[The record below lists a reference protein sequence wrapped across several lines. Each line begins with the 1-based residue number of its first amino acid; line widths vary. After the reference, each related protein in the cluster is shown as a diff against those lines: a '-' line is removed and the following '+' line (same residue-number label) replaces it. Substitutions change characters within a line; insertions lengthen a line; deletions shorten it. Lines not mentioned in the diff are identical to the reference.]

1 MRTIIL
7 VTYTISPYK
16 GSESSV
22 SWNYVCNMQVNH
34 KLFVIYCNGKEDIEQ
49 YISEKEMP
57 NVTFIHMATPTLTYS
72 RSWLSAMQTVGR
84 TLFNINAIHQI
95 EYAKWHY
102 KVFETARQI
111 ISQEHVD
118 IVHYLNPIGFREPG
132 YCWKIKDVPYVWGP
146 LQGVE
151 NRPIPLFKAFS
162 LKERIYALV
171 RRVLHNGAFILRPRV
186 RQAMHRADYLFAAT
200 PNTVRMIKKFYGRK
214 SFYLPENGILQ
225 MNRTQ
230 PIERQKEEI
239 LQIVW
244 IGALCPRKALI
255 ILLDT
260 LSHTRSRQ
268 WHLDVIG
275 DGNLFKQLKEKSEQ
289 LGIDCHIT
297 WHGSIPRTEVLQ
309 LMKTAH
315 LHVISSLG
323 EGNPT
328 VLWEAMSWAVP
339 TMTLDHCGMVGVVCE
354 KCGIKIP
361 IHSYKQVVTDMAEH
375 IDHLIEQ
382 PEIIG
387 QLSQGVIECSEKFMW
402 SNRIKIFN
410 EVYERICNKYSI
422 H

>member
-1 MRTIIL
+1 MKQKKILL
-7 VTYTISPYK
+7 VTYDISPYK
-16 GSESSV
+16 GSEASV
-22 SWNYVCNMQVNH
+22 SWNYVFSMQHYH
-34 KLFVIYCNGKEDIEQ
+34 KLTVLYGKGKEDIEHYLQ
-49 YISEKEMP
+49 TNSMK
-57 NVTFIHMATPTLTYS
+57 NVTFYNLSPLPTTGNKLAHHISYNLNYMKWQKNAYHQVKK
-72 RSWLSAMQTVGR
+72 WLKDGR
-84 TLFNINAIHQI
+84 I
-95 EYAKWHY
+95 
-102 KVFETARQI
+102 
-111 ISQEHVD
+111 D
-118 IVHYLNPIGFREPG
+118 IVHYLNPIGFKEPG
-132 YCWKIKDVPYVWGP
+132 FLWKLPIPYIWGP
-146 LQGVE
+146 LQAVE
-151 NRPIPLFKAFS
+151 NRPLSLFPALSF
-162 LKERIYALV
+162 KEKINVLFRRIV
-171 RRVLHNGAFILRPRV
+171 HNGAFVLLPRV

-255 ILLDT
+255 ILLDA

-275 DGNLFKQLKEKSEQ
+275 VGNLFQQLKEKSEQ

-323 EGNPT
+323 EATTT
-328 VLWEAMSWAVP
+328 VLWEAMSRAVP
-339 TMTLDHCGMVGVVCE
+339 TMTLDHCGMAGVVCE

-375 IDHLIEQ
+375 IDYLIEQ